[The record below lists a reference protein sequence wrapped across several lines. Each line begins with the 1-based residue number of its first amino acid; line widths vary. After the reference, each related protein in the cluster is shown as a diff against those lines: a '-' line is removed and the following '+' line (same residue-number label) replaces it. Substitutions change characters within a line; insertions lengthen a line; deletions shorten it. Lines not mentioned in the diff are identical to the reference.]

1 MARRL
6 FLAATPARMAYS
18 MIGLAI
24 FFKTERTLD
33 SIPLAGLALGLNG
46 LAGSLTAG
54 LRGNV
59 IDKYGQKWPIRILVP
74 GYAMGIMVLN
84 LAVSKHEI
92 LLWSF
97 LLGITAPPINL
108 SVRPLWK
115 SAVPESALR
124 TAYALDTAVINSTR
138 VFGPLF
144 ASTLALSAYPSSALI
159 LCSLFIAVGGLSL
172 GFTKISSQWIP
183 EKRSESHKSVWRI
196 PAMQLLMIEAMFVGF
211 GWGAFDVGI
220 PAFATLEKI
229 PGWSG
234 PIFACLAFTSVVGG
248 LVAGLISRKTSALKG
263 LLRTYGLWVIATAPL
278 ALTYPGWSMAL
289 VALFIGFFGGAVQV
303 FYWEVLEAVRP
314 QGTAVSALG
323 WIWTVD
329 GSFMALGAALGGIIA
344 SEFSPR
350 LTLFTTTIAVLIGVM
365 VLVIGRNLLSQA
377 NRITSAE
384 EDRSAIEHAAPP
396 Q

>member
-74 GYAMGIMVLN
+74 GYALGILILN

-115 SAVPESALR
+115 QIVSEDQLR
-124 TAYALDTAVINSTR
+124 TAYGLDTAIMSGTGIIGPALATLISLSNHPGYALGICSMLMIIGGISLEITINHRNWYTE
-138 VFGPLF
+138 
-144 ASTLALSAYPSSALI
+144 
-159 LCSLFIAVGGLSL
+159 
-172 GFTKISSQWIP
+172 KKDP
-183 EKRSESHKSVWRI
+183 EQGRLWHV
-196 PAMQLLMIEAMFVGF
+196 PAMRLLMIEGAFIGL
-211 GWGAFDVGI
+211 GWGFFDVGV
-220 PAFATLEKI
+220 PAFATLEHVPHRTAWLI
-229 PGWSG
+229 S
-234 PIFACLAFTSVVGG
+234 IMSFCNVVGG
-248 LVAGLISRKTSALKG
+248 LIAGLIKKRRSAF
-263 LLRTYGLWVIATAPL
+263 RTFQITYTIWFICSLPL
-278 ALTYPGWSMAL
+278 FFTYPDWSLAIVGAFL
-289 VALFIGFFGGAVQV
+289 GLIGGAQQV
-303 FYWEVLEAVRP
+303 FYFEVLDAVRP
-314 QGTAVSALG
+314 KGSATASLG
-323 WIWTVD
+323 WLWTVE
-329 GSFMALGAALGGIIA
+329 GSMAAFGSAIGGWVAKEI
-344 SEFSPR
+344 SPQTCLAVTTLMLAIGF
-350 LTLFTTTIAVLIGVM
+350 LTLNLGRARFKAADVVLEG
-365 VLVIGRNLLSQA
+365 
-377 NRITSAE
+377 
-384 EDRSAIEHAAPP
+384 
-396 Q
+396 